1 MKTKTAAELDAMTDE
16 QLRIYHRKENQR
28 ALLESLRSRPT
39 TKALAEAFGLPIDD
53 AAKAVDALYDT
64 RNGAVGARYET
75 KGLRLAHRAK
85 LVKFDSGYGEIKLTR
100 AGWDWMHRVEAD
112 DKKARSGSLRR
123 RSSRRSRSL
132 RKSRGSR
139 RGQRRSR

>member
-1 MKTKTAAELDAMTDE
+1 MMTKTAAELDAMSDE
-16 QLRIYHRKENQR
+16 QLQNYHRKVNQR
-28 ALLESLRSRPT
+28 ALLEIFRKQPT
-39 TKALAEAFGLPIDD
+39 TKALAEAFGLSIDD

-85 LVKFDSGYGEIKLTR
+85 LVKFDSGYGEIRLTR
-100 AGWDWMHRVEAD
+100 AGWDWMHRVEAG
-112 DKKARSGSLRR
+112 DKKSKSGSFRR
-123 RSSRRSRSL
+123 RSSRKSRSS
-132 RKSRGSR
+132 RRSRGSR